1 MAGFYP
7 GDDSRQYQGKLP
19 DEAEAR
25 AALVLGLRRRGVAAV
40 EVLSAIERVPRRLFL
55 SARHHKLAYED
66 TVLPMECGQTMS
78 APSDVA
84 FALQALDVKPDHMVL
99 EIGTGSGYQ
108 AAVLGQLARHVY
120 SLERYKTLVEL
131 AGQRLAAMKLQNI
144 SLIHMDG
151 LGGLQRKA
159 PFDRIILN
167 GALSSIPDVLMS
179 QLTPG
184 GCLIAPLGP
193 PGAPQSL
200 VRVTKTGNV
209 GASKSLGEVRRVPLV
224 AGIAKRL

>member
-1 MAGFYP
+1 MAGFYS
-7 GDDSRQYQGKLP
+7 GDDDRSRQATLP

-25 AALVLGLRRRGVAAV
+25 AALVLGLRQRGVAAV

-55 SARHHKLAYED
+55 SARFHKLAYDD

-84 FALQALDVKPDHMVL
+84 FALQAMDIKSDHIVL

-108 AAVLGQLARHVY
+108 AAVLAQLSRHVY
-120 SLERYKTLVEL
+120 SLERYQTLVDL
-131 AGQRLAAMKLQNI
+131 AGQRLAAMKMQNV

-151 LGGLQRKA
+151 LAGLERKA

-167 GALSSIPDVLMS
+167 GAVTAIPDVLMA

-184 GCLIAPLGP
+184 GSLIAPLGP

-200 VRVTKTGNV
+200 VRLTKTGAV
-209 GASKSLGEVRRVPLV
+209 GASKTLGEVRRVSLV
-224 AGIAKRL
+224 PGVAKHL